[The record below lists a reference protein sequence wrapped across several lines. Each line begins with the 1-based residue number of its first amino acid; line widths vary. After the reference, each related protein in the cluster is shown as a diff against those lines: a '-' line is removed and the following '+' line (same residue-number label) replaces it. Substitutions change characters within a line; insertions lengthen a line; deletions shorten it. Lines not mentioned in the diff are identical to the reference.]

1 MSESAPT
8 VAGDEEDREC
18 PKCRLVMNKAK
29 YGELGAT
36 TVDVCKKCKGIWLDP
51 GELER
56 IQLTYEAVNP
66 ESVTLANPTDKA
78 ELARFACP
86 KCGKEQ
92 VESAECISCGI
103 IFAKYNAL
111 QEGIAQR
118 DTQSS
123 KNTAEVDE
131 QFNAISGFEVTQQHH
146 LTEALLSFER
156 ANEYTLQPKGGNSV
170 GVWHIQEINA
180 NGFSILGRQ
189 LFGLLFTFTMELFDS
204 RRNKILVFQRLP
216 RLYFHAL
223 EIYDENGTILG
234 LAKRR
239 FSFFNRV
246 VTIENAT
253 GMVLLKI
260 VGPVWKPWTFNISQG
275 KADIGKISKKWS
287 GGLRETFTD
296 SDNFSIR
303 FKDSMS
309 PKLKRLVLGGLMLT
323 DSLYFEGNKN
333 FVSHFFSAPALQ
345 LVSAVV
351 SLVILFVYGV
361 PS

>member
-1 MSESAPT
+1 MT
-8 VAGDEEDREC
+8 
-18 PKCRLVMNKAK
+18 KAK
-29 YGELGAT
+29 YGELSVT
-36 TVDVCKKCKGIWLDP
+36 TVDVCQKCKGIWLDP

-66 ESVTLANPTDKA
+66 DGVTTADQTEA
-78 ELARFACP
+78 AGFACP

-92 VESAECISCGI
+92 AMSNECIGCGI
-103 IFAKYNAL
+103 IFAKYHAQ
-111 QEGIAQR
+111 QEGMAQR
-118 DTQSS
+118 ATKSS

-131 QFNAISGFEVTQQHH
+131 EFNAISGFEVKQRHH

-156 ANEYTLQPKGGNSV
+156 ANEYTLQPKGGSLI
-170 GVWHIQEINA
+170 GAWHIQEINA

-239 FSFFNRV
+239 FSFVNRV
-246 VTIENAT
+246 VTVESDT

-260 VGPVWKPWTFNISQG
+260 VGPVWKPWTFYIRRG
-275 KADIGKISKKWS
+275 DADIGTITKKWS

-303 FKDSMS
+303 FKDAMS

-323 DSLYFEGNKN
+323 DSLYFEGNKS
-333 FVSHFFSAPALQ
+333 FLDHFFSAPVLQ
-345 LVSAVV
+345 LS
-351 SLVILFVYGV
+351 SLIVGLVLLIIYGV
-361 PS
+361 PA